1 MAAITEGAGFLI
13 AAVRTLVRD
22 AIATLV
28 SRLIVYA
35 AEEVASLG
43 VGTPLVVEQVTTLCA
58 SWAAKIGRWLR
69 GLLSSLRELE
79 SLGRRLGQAIEYLRN
94 LLNKLRGRGGLP
106 LRREGDGIVR
116 NGKKILMT
124 ADNVKAIAAKYGID
138 INDVRIRIDKVR
150 AGSGPGKELFGITTP
165 DGVVTLTR
173 DAFKDEEQLARTLA
187 HERFHVEDIR
197 SGMRV
202 PTTRRELDEWERRAY
217 EYEKQWWEAHKHL
230 LDS

>member
-1 MAAITEGAGFLI
+1 VT
-13 AAVRTLVRD
+13 VN
-22 AIATLV
+22 
-28 SRLIVYA
+28 
-35 AEEVASLG
+35 
-43 VGTPLVVEQVTTLCA
+43 PLVAGRLDQPPDAWSGVWIAEDIEL
-58 SWAAKIGRWLR
+58 IGQGVRS
-69 GLLSSLRELE
+69 G
-79 SLGRRLGQAIEYLRN
+79 GRD
-94 LLNKLRGRGGLP
+94 GLP
-106 LRREGDGIVR
+106 LLREGDGIVR

-217 EYEKQWWEAHKHL
+217 EYEKQWWEAL
-230 LDS
+230 GFVEDGYDVGNDGGTA